1 MRRLLVLLGIA
12 AAVVLA
18 GTATAQTDRAGERNL
33 CNAKGVDIYFWP
45 EGHPAI
51 PLIGFPAFAPTHTEV
66 YKPRDVTSTA
76 ALAYLDPTQVG
87 FSASQCSAAADTPLA
102 IAAGT
107 PTQTT
112 TATQKLRCTFTA
124 NAEIRLDKWT
134 QIKARVVTRTIK
146 VKGKKKKVRRVIRT
160 TVLLGNLGSIGVT
173 GGTAAV
179 AEVRMSAVAGK
190 SSLKWDT
197 RTCAPVE
204 VAG

>member
-1 MRRLLVLLGIA
+1 
-12 AAVVLA
+12 
-18 GTATAQTDRAGERNL
+18 
-33 CNAKGVDIYFWP
+33 
-45 EGHPAI
+45 
-51 PLIGFPAFAPTHTEV
+51 
-66 YKPRDVTSTA
+66 
-76 ALAYLDPTQVG
+76 
-87 FSASQCSAAADTPLA
+87 
-102 IAAGT
+102 
-107 PTQTT
+107 
-112 TATQKLRCTFTA
+112 
-124 NAEIRLDKWT
+124 
-134 QIKARVVTRTIK
+134 VVTRTIK